1 MTAWVL
7 GLDGG
12 GSKTAL
18 AYADASGRIDG
29 PYLAPGIN
37 PFDQPDWAAGLTRL
51 LRAHPAPGPLASAT
65 LGLPGYGESPQVSS
79 QQEHLCRE
87 LLDSPVSVMN
97 DVEAAFVG
105 AFAGEPGVL
114 LLAGTGS
121 MAWGSGGGQQV
132 RTGGWGEGFGD
143 EGSAYWLGRQA
154 LSLASQALDGRHAE
168 TAFAE
173 ALLAPLLVVVDQP
186 HLLGWY
192 YGLTHARSQVAA
204 LAERVDALAASGQP
218 TARSLMQQGAAQL
231 AVHVQAARTR
241 LNRPDL
247 PWSHAGSVLNSE
259 TVRSV
264 LEEQL
269 GPPVVPRLPPLGGS
283 LLHAARQAGFQ
294 TDGDWQAHLAH
305 GLHSFP
311 VPG

>member
-18 AYADASGRIDG
+18 AYADASGRIAG

-51 LRAHPAPGPLASAT
+51 LRAHPAPGPLAHAT
-65 LGLPGYGESPQVSS
+65 LGLPGYGESPEVSS
-79 QQEHLCRE
+79 QQERLCRE

-105 AFAGEPGVL
+105 AFASEPGVL

-121 MAWGSGGGQQV
+121 MVWASSGGQQV

-154 LSLASQALDGRHAE
+154 LSLASQALDGRHPDA
-168 TAFAE
+168 AFAE
-173 ALLAPLLVVVDQP
+173 SLLKPLLATVDQP
-186 HLLGWY
+186 HLLDWY
-192 YGLTHARSQVAA
+192 YRLTHVRSQVAA

-218 TARSLMQQGAAQL
+218 TACWLLQQGAAQL
-231 AVHVQAARTR
+231 AVHVRAARTR
-241 LNRPDL
+241 LDRPDL

-264 LEEQL
+264 LREQL
-269 GPPVVPRLPPLGGS
+269 GPPAAPKLPPLGGP

-294 TDGDWQAHLAH
+294 TDGGWQANLAQ
-305 GLHSFP
+305 GLRSST